1 MEKRKE
7 YIRFGE
13 IPKSGK
19 SVNFIKMSFDESANF
34 NYEIEQGNI
43 GEAYSLIP
51 PDTLENGVS
60 VFDCNGDSFLPV
72 LSNLRLVKS
81 LLARLD
87 SAIYL
92 VEGEEVG
99 RGQDGE
105 PLIRSV
111 TIVKKRRIKKEILI
125 DLVLEVLL
133 KNFENASFDASKEV
147 GSCQVHEFGGRQRIN
162 KRTGERVSEYEEVAN
177 PAEWVLSP
185 LKVRYCWMGWTF
197 SNPVK
202 DFAD

>member
-1 MEKRKE
+1 MEKKK

-13 IPKSGK
+13 IPKCGK
-19 SVNFIKMSFDESANF
+19 SVNFINLSFDESAGF
-34 NYEIEQGNI
+34 NYEVEQGNI
-43 GEAYSLIP
+43 DEAYSLIP
-51 PDTLENGVS
+51 PDTLEGGIS
-60 VFDCNGDSFLPV
+60 VFDCNSDGLI

-92 VEGEEVG
+92 
-99 RGQDGE
+99 
-105 PLIRSV
+105 
-111 TIVKKRRIKKEILI
+111 
-125 DLVLEVLL
+125 
-133 KNFENASFDASKEV
+133 
-147 GSCQVHEFGGRQRIN
+147 
-162 KRTGERVSEYEEVAN
+162 
-177 PAEWVLSP
+177 AEWVLSP

>member
-1 MEKRKE
+1 MEKKK

-13 IPKSGK
+13 VPKSEK
-19 SVNFIKMSFDESANF
+19 SVNFIKLSFDESAGF
-34 NYEIEQGNI
+34 NYEVEQGNI
-43 GEAYSLIP
+43 DEAYDLVS
-51 PDTLENGVS
+51 PDALEDGVS
-60 VFDCNGDSFLPV
+60 VFDCDKHSMMPI

-111 TIVKKRRIKKEILI
+111 TIVKKRRIKKETLL
-125 DLVLEVLL
+125 DLVLEVLI

-147 GSCQVHEFGGRQRIN
+147 GSCQIYEFGGRQRIN
-162 KRTGERVSEYEEVAN
+162 KKTGERVSEYEELAN

-185 LKVRYCWMGWTF
+185 LKVRYCWMGWAF